1 MRFFYRHSRGVT
13 EVVVGRNI
21 PYAEWAGR
29 AAVVA
34 EEGLKP
40 PIAGVPTLVLR
51 GGEDVKSL
59 EALTKVYSFLAEAGA
74 DRFTTLIAVG
84 GGALLDLA
92 TFAAGTYMRGMR
104 LVQVPTTLL
113 AMVDAAL
120 GGKGAVDWGPV
131 KNLVGVF
138 YQPAAVLC
146 DLAWLNTLP
155 ERVYRSAF
163 AEVVKYGVAL
173 DEEFL
178 RWTAEN
184 ADALLRREEETLLYA
199 IYRSLRLKAQVVEA
213 DEFEERGIRN
223 VLNVGHTVG
232 HAIERVL
239 GLLHGEAVSVGIM
252 AELRLAQQL
261 GYIKETHVGEVEV
274 ALGRFGLPVRIKAT
288 AEQLEKAASLIR
300 YDKKRRGD
308 YVHMPIVVRPGRW
321 VLEKVRVEE
330 AAKAVRYVVY

>member
-13 EVVVGRNI
+13 EVVVGRGVS
-21 PYAEWAGR
+21 YAEWAER
-29 AAVVA
+29 AVA
-34 EEGLKP
+34 IIEEGLRP
-40 PIAGVPTLVLR
+40 PVAGIPTLVLR

-74 DRFTTLIAVG
+74 DRSTTLFAVG

-138 YQPAAVLC
+138 HQPAAVLC
-146 DLAWLNTLP
+146 DLTWLDTLP

-163 AEVVKYGVAL
+163 AEGVKYGAAL
-173 DEEFL
+173 DEGFL
-178 RWTAEN
+178 RWTAEH
-184 ADALLRREEETLLYA
+184 ADALLRREEEALLHA
-199 IYRSLRLKAQVVEA
+199 VYRSLKLKAQVVEA

-239 GLLHGEAVSVGIM
+239 GLLHGEAVSVGM
-252 AELRLAQQL
+252 AAELRLAHQL
-261 GYIKETHVGEVEV
+261 GYIKEADIDEVER
-274 ALGRFGLPVRIKAT
+274 ALGKFGLPVRVEAT

-308 YVHMPIVVRPGRW
+308 YIYMPIVVRIGRW
-321 VLEKVRVEE
+321 VLEKVKVEE
-330 AAKAVRYVVY
+330 VASAVRYVVY

>member
-13 EVVVGRNI
+13 EVVIGRGVS
-21 PYAEWAGR
+21 YDEWAGR
-29 AAVVA
+29 AVVVV

-40 PIAGVPTLVLR
+40 PIAGAPTLVLR
-51 GGEDVKSL
+51 GGEEVKSL

-74 DRFTTLIAVG
+74 DRSTALFAVG

-138 YQPAAVLC
+138 HQPAAVLC
-146 DLAWLNTLP
+146 DLAWLDTLP

-184 ADALLRREEETLLYA
+184 AEALLRREEEALLYA
-199 IYRSLRLKAQVVEA
+199 VYRSLKLKAQVVEA

-239 GLLHGEAVSVGIM
+239 GLLHGEAVSAGIM
-252 AELRLAQQL
+252 AELRLAHQL
-261 GYIKETHVGEVEV
+261 GYVKEIYIREVEE
-274 ALGRFGLPVRIKAT
+274 ALEKFGLPVRVKAT
-288 AEQLEKAASLIR
+288 EEQLEKAASLIR

-308 YVHMPIVVRPGRW
+308 YIYMPIVVRPGRW
-321 VLEKVRVEE
+321 VLEKVKAEE
-330 AAKAVRYVVY
+330 AANAVRYVVH